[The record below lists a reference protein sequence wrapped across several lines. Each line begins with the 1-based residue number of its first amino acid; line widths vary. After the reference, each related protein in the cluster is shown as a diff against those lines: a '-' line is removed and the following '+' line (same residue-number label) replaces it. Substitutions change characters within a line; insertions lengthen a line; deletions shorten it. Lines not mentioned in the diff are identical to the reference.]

1 MFTPAA
7 EKTAYILY
15 TSGTTG
21 KPKGVSV
28 GHGALLA
35 TLRGFWQQYFQGREA
50 LKTYSMTNPV
60 FDIFG
65 LEYGLPLLSGGC
77 VTLGTHHVTALD
89 CRKFDFIQSTPSML
103 EIVLPVLQGT
113 RNVYFWSAVKNLSR
127 IWRRRPWLF
136 SRRLSMSTVRRK
148 PAFGQPVNIIGVL
161 RRIAF

>member
-1 MFTPAA
+1 
-7 EKTAYILY
+7 
-15 TSGTTG
+15 
-21 KPKGVSV
+21 
-28 GHGALLA
+28 
-35 TLRGFWQQYFQGREA
+35 
-50 LKTYSMTNPV
+50 MTNPV

-103 EIVLPVLQGT
+103 EIVLPVLQGDEECLLL
-113 RNVYFWSAVKNLSR
+113 VGGEKLEPHLAQKALG
-127 IWRRRPWLF
+127 LF